1 MENKV
6 NYVRA
11 TNFINLFYT
20 RGDEGNSKHKAAS
33 RKIGVAI
40 LYKFFSNCELC
51 SYFRSFGNH

>member
-11 TNFINLFYT
+11 TNFTNLFYT

-40 LYKFFSNCELC
+40 LFKL
-51 SYFRSFGNH
+51 